1 VAITDMLKYGLL
13 LDAVAVLAVP
23 PMVLWLLPAR

>member
-13 LDAVAVLAVP
+13 MDVVAVLLVP
-23 PMVLWLLPAR
+23 PMVLWLLPGR